1 MPLDT
6 KYLRYPTDYNLVT
19 LNLITPL
26 QDGIVNLK
34 PFMLELNLF
43 EDIYSSTVSGE
54 VVLSDA
60 LGLISSYLLNG
71 TEFIQVQLQKTS
83 QDPSVLSRNYRV
95 YKIGKRTTSDSN
107 NYEVY
112 VLNFISEEFLI
123 SEQNRL
129 SKSYPG
135 QQIDFI
141 INDILTTYIQTSK
154 TVTIDP
160 TLGTYNFVLP
170 NKKLFETIN
179 WLSTYAL
186 PQVQEG
192 ADMLFF
198 ENSTGYYLKS
208 LQNLFSQS
216 SYQTYKYDPK
226 NIDETDMNQR
236 LTNALEFEV
245 LDFFDTLAATTN
257 GTFANK
263 IITIDPLLRTV
274 NRVDGIFNYSQY
286 AGAML
291 NGSTLTNTTNGYKN
305 RLGQTMYETNRN
317 VPAGLEVGALRLASS
332 NSKEK
337 KNSYIE
343 QGPDSVSNDIYIE
356 KYVPNRV
363 AQLGL
368 ANYMRIKLTVPGDP
382 NLCAGQVVNFNT
394 YAIDPVSF
402 TQTGSNSTRKLD
414 PLYSGK
420 YLVSAVRHAVK
431 NNAYISIIELIK
443 DSVSTDYPGFNN
455 GDPVLQQLV
464 NGVQI

>member
-1 MPLDT
+1 MSLDT

-19 LNLITPL
+19 LNLITSL

-43 EDIYSSTVSGE
+43 EDIYSSTISGE

-71 TEFIQVQLQKTS
+71 TEFIQVQLQKTT
-83 QDPSVLSRNYRV
+83 QDPDVLSRNYRV
-95 YKIGKRTTSDSN
+95 YKIGKRVTSDSN

-154 TVTIDP
+154 NVTIDP

-186 PQVQEG
+186 PDGQEG

-198 ENSTGYYLKS
+198 ENSTGYFFKS
-208 LQNLFSQS
+208 LQTLFSQS
-216 SYQTYKYDPK
+216 AYQTYKYDPK

-263 IITIDPLLRTV
+263 VITIDPLLRQV
-274 NRVDGIFNYSQY
+274 NRVDGIFDYSQY

-291 NGSTLTNTTNGYKN
+291 NGSALTNITNGYQN
-305 RLGQTMYETNRN
+305 RLGQTMYETKRD

-332 NSKEK
+332 NASEK
-337 KNSYIE
+337 KNTYVA
-343 QGPDSVSNDIYIE
+343 QGPDAVANDIYIE

-368 ANYMRIKLTVPGDP
+368 ANYMRIKLTIPGDP

-402 TQTGSNSTRKLD
+402 TQSGSNSTRKLD
-414 PLYSGK
+414 PFYSGK

-455 GDPVLQQLV
+455 SDPVLQQLV
-464 NGVQI
+464 KGVQI